1 MDRTL
6 DESSKALCPKV
17 YVIQK
22 ISFSLWLDKLKQ
34 IQRNKFTGTLVS
46 RLLEHYDLN

>member
-6 DESSKALCPKV
+6 DESSEALCPKV

-22 ISFSLWLDKLKQ
+22 FSFSLWLDKLKQ
-34 IQRNKFTGTLVS
+34 IERKQIYWYISFTLIGTL
-46 RLLEHYDLN
+46 

>member
-6 DESSKALCPKV
+6 DESSEALCTKV

-22 ISFSLWLDKLKQ
+22 FSFSLGLDKLKQ
-34 IQRNKFTGTLVS
+34 IKLDEANLLV
-46 RLLEHYDLN
+46 H